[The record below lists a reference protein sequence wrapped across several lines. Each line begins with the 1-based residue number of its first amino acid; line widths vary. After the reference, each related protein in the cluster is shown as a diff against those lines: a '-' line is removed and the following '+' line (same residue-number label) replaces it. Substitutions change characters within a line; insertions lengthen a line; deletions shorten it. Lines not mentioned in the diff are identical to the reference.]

1 MDKKI
6 EKKIQRLIRNI
17 IKIYTED
24 IAELWESAID
34 NKFKMYS
41 DIEWIEDAMSAE
53 NFSCN
58 EIETHSKFVDQ
69 QVIDKMNKIYTVMK
83 IQRKQLQAVITV

>member
-24 IAELWESAID
+24 IAELWDSAID
-34 NKFKMYS
+34 NNFKKTS
-41 DIEWIEDAMSAE
+41 DIEWVEDAMLE
-53 NFSCN
+53 NFSYN

-69 QVIDKMNKIYTVMK
+69 QVVDKMNKIYAIMK
-83 IQRKQLQAVITV
+83 IQKKQLQAVITQ